1 MNQRRFTYLST
12 VVITA
17 FLAPMATVC
26 SKSLPALAAGSI
38 GNYRQE
44 SPRSLPIITPLTV
57 TELETDEAIPSASN
71 ITPQPDPTAIA
82 SNWHDDR
89 AVTTVKSPNLAQSVS
104 TAPAFDPNFQNT
116 APVVA
121 GSNHNDSFNAE
132 AQRVSTLPQR
142 NPGSDAN
149 FQNTAP
155 VVAGSNHND
164 SFNAEAQRVSTLP
177 QRNPAIVTPVVNS
190 GSIGTLPSE
199 IPPVVVKIRAVSP
212 SVLVMRSDGVDLRAI
227 INSSTIE
234 AEIVTQPEVAPAMSS
249 QENNEADLPSFTAS
263 VPTYTFDSDRPQQ
276 VLGKSSAQTDD
287 GAEFSQASITIP
299 VERVDRSVKPE
310 RLITYRSNDSRTQ
323 SAFDRIVATQTGKAS
338 WYGAESGPKTA
349 NGERFN
355 PNGLTAAH
363 RTLPFGTKVRVT
375 SIRTGKA
382 VTIRINDRGPFHS
395 SRILDLSAG
404 AAEAIGIKQ
413 DGVATIRMEVL
424 GNSK

>member
-1 MNQRRFTYLST
+1 
-12 VVITA
+12 
-17 FLAPMATVC
+17 MATVC

-104 TAPAFDPNFQNT
+104 TAPAFDP
-116 APVVA
+116 
-121 GSNHNDSFNAE
+121 
-132 AQRVSTLPQR
+132 
-142 NPGSDAN
+142 N